1 MIDKI
6 DCFARYETL
15 NGQANC
21 SALVNKK
28 CNNCKFY
35 RNDLNRQDI
44 ESDIKTYASSKST
57 RKKEYI

>member
-1 MIDKI
+1 MIDKY

-28 CNNCKFY
+28 CNNGKFY
-35 RNDLNRQDI
+35 RNDLNKQNIDR
-44 ESDIKTYASSKST
+44 DIKKYSSHRSIY
-57 RKKEYI
+57 RNEY